1 MDSKQLHGPVASLL
15 RCTMALVAFAAGA
28 PAFAE
33 CLRAPLSNGAVGFM
47 LRQHANE
54 PGKAA
59 EIADALAQ
67 MVMEQLSYAPSR
79 HANAEAMVKAYVPL
93 LLADAKDASAFN
105 AGLSEFLAG
114 ACGRLGAAPATAP
127 ATVRIAAAVA
137 PRVESEQVVDSPPIE
152 EEEAGAEGEDGGEG
166 TGNGEETPSSDVQ
179 PDENVDDVLKA
190 KLKIAQAAYNGT
202 DVLPKPPVGKSK
214 DKNAKDNDAKDDDAK
229 SDDAASVEALF
240 AYHNVMLG
248 CKDSAKPQDV
258 CDASNA
264 DEVCGCKK
272 LVESARCRGLENDS
286 AKCSRNI
293 FNAIRDI
300 DTTIATQLEAAKALR
315 PTADQTLKIARLK
328 AESAWRHTDAI
339 ENEGVRNAFWGM
351 YAGPNFTLQDGGDW
365 KNGLEVYTSFQTEAF
380 DRNACPWARIC
391 RGFFDASF
399 VTPDAFPTEV
409 EDGEEL
415 PVAVF
420 DSKGRVRLRA
430 GYQWHWTKWL
440 GLEAG
445 IGVTSPIPDE
455 QISVRAEP
463 RAHIGAH
470 LQTVYADRAI
480 GELFVGYARDKSWE
494 RLVDLDGSDTTTD
507 DRLAQQRFDRVLLEG
522 TILFPRVELGGFSLA
537 ARISADIPWSGDS
550 QSELRASILFYYPFT
565 KWLDK
570 FRPTVKAAE
579 EGGE

>member
-1 MDSKQLHGPVASLL
+1 MDRKQLHGPVATLL
-15 RCTMALVAFAAGA
+15 RYTIALVAFAAGA
-28 PAFAE
+28 PTFAE

-54 PGKAA
+54 PGKAP

-67 MVMEQLSYAPSR
+67 MVMEQLTYAPSR
-79 HANAEAMVKAYVPL
+79 HTNAEAMVKAYVPL
-93 LLADAKDASAFN
+93 LLADAKDATAFN

-114 ACGRLGAAPATAP
+114 ACGRLGAAPAPAP
-127 ATVRIAAAVA
+127 APAPVRIAAAVT
-137 PRVESEQVVDSPPIE
+137 PRVEREPVVDSPPIE
-152 EEEAGAEGEDGGEG
+152 EEEAEAEGEGEG
-166 TGNGEETPSSDVQ
+166 QETGNVDEPPSSDVQ
-179 PDENVDDVLKA
+179 PDEDVDDVLET

-202 DVLPKPPVGKSK
+202 DVLPKPPVGKPK
-214 DKNAKDNDAKDDDAK
+214 GNNAK
-229 SDDAASVEALF
+229 SDDAATVEQLF
-240 AYHNVMLG
+240 AHHNVMLG
-248 CKDSAKPQDV
+248 CKKGSNKKEDG
-258 CDASNA
+258 CDDAT
-264 DEVCGCKK
+264 KK
-272 LVESARCRGLENDS
+272 LVEAARCRGLANDS

-315 PTADQTLKIARLK
+315 PTADQTLKIAQLK

-339 ENEGVRNAFWGM
+339 ENEGLRNSFWGM

-365 KNGLEVYTSFQTEAF
+365 KNGLEVYTSFHTEAF

-430 GYQWHWTKWL
+430 GYQWHWSKWL

-445 IGVTSPIPDE
+445 IGVTSPIAD
-455 QISVRAEP
+455 QSVSVRAEP
-463 RAHIGAH
+463 RAHLGAH

-494 RLVDLDGSDTTTD
+494 RLVDLDGNPDTTE
-507 DRLAQQRFDRVLLEG
+507 DRQAQQRFDRVLLEG

-570 FRPTVKAAE
+570 FRPTVQAAE